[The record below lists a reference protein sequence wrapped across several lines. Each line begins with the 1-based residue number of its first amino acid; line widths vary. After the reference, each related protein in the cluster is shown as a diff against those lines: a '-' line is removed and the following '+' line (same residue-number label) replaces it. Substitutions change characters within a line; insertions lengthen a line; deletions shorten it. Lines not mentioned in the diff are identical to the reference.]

1 MFYVRVIAIFI
12 SYASHAS
19 ILGKVKK
26 KTLELKLHEKHQN
39 QTIYSLYLILWDK
52 IISLPLRQTVPYD
65 IIHFMDFTRLTP
77 FYNECQEC
85 KTFLEHRRV
94 SN

>member
-1 MFYVRVIAIFI
+1 M
-12 SYASHAS
+12 SASLPYLLVTQAMHRFWAK
-19 ILGKVKK
+19 LK

-52 IISLPLRQTVPYD
+52 IISLPLKQTVPYD
-65 IIHFMDFTRLTP
+65 IIHFMDFTRLTL

-94 SN
+94 SD